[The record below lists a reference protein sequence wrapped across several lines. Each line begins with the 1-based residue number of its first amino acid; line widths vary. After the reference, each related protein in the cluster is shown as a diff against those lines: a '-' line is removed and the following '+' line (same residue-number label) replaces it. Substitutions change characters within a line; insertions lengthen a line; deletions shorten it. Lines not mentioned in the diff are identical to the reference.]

1 MTRGNHCVTCL
12 AAFGLADQVKAAG
25 AGNPDRVL
33 AFNPGVVPRIL
44 SVTPHEDYTAGEI
57 NDPNRVEIR
66 RAVDGRIDGTQV
78 HILSYLGRTW
88 GMGSP
93 RFATEQV
100 VTWSQCIGKQGG
112 AITWDVPI
120 QPNGL
125 IAQPFVDQLSAVGRA
140 LAPR

>member
-1 MTRGNHCVTCL
+1 
-12 AAFGLADQVKAAG
+12 
-25 AGNPDRVL
+25 
-33 AFNPGVVPRIL
+33 VVPRIL

-66 RAVDGRIDGTQV
+66 RGVEGKIDGTQV

-93 RFATEQV
+93 RFATMQV
-100 VTWSQCIGKQGG
+100 VKWSQGIRKQGG

-125 IAQPFVDQLSAVGRA
+125 IAQPFIGQLTAVGKT
-140 LAPR
+140 LGPR